1 MERPIFLT
9 DEHLGILESLD
20 QTALY
25 NMFFAVPYILQ
36 YFPELTPKQ
45 FRQRLDVYQEIL
57 AGRPPG
63 LTICRHPNAG
73 HQIMHVG
80 VIAQISGPGL

>member
-9 DEHLGILESLD
+9 DEHLGILENLD

-36 YFPELTPKQ
+36 CFPKLTPKQ
-45 FRQRLDVYQEIL
+45 AQETLLYQLHKTESCEKQELVYVQ
-57 AGRPPG
+57 
-63 LTICRHPNAG
+63 
-73 HQIMHVG
+73 
-80 VIAQISGPGL
+80 